1 MDPLTALSLAGTVV
15 QFVDFGC
22 KLLSEGRQLYKST
35 SGKLQSNE
43 EIEIITLDL
52 QILLKKLNVSLLP
65 SVPGAFT
72 KQQAEET
79 KSLQLICDQAST
91 IAEEMIREL
100 EKLTLPS
107 NAPRKTAK
115 TFKQLLKARLSSHK
129 IADMVARLTELR
141 KAIDTNLLFS
151 ARENIDLQTVRLS
164 ARFDQVDVQTQR
176 ILTSL
181 LDNQNAVNQQVITA
195 VAQMMSRLEV
205 ANDKAHQQ
213 TQSILSERYNMEQTV
228 DITTSISMLAVS
240 SEEETNLRE
249 DIQTTIIKSL
259 EYPTMTN
266 RYEDI
271 GEAFPQTLEWAF
283 QDQTDENL
291 PRANLATW
299 LKTGK
304 GQFWVSG
311 KPGSGK
317 STLMKHLFDDRRTW
331 QYLQH
336 WAKTI
341 DPIDAPLH
349 IATFFFWNS
358 GTPEQKSQAGL
369 LRALLYQILRQ
380 TPDLVPVV
388 FPAFWADVYSKYLDR
403 QERESKSLV
412 ASKRWQLRELKM
424 AMKLLVGQ
432 TQIPIKL
439 FFLIDGLDE
448 FEEDHE
454 DLVIMFRD
462 ITQLSKE
469 RSKICLSSRPLVI
482 FEDSFRACASLKM
495 QNLTYKDIE
504 IYVNERL
511 YENPAF
517 QRLAE
522 EEPEEMSE
530 LIQELVQKADGVFL
544 WVRIV
549 VKSLLSGIRNLDEM
563 SDLWRRL
570 RLLPKELEPLYEHLM
585 GLIDPIY
592 MEWASKVFR
601 IVQTSRGIDD
611 KTGRQKKNQPSLGI
625 VSDGLTLIVLYLAI
639 NDNCNLKDIRKMKP
653 ESIDSKCRTFA
664 VQLTARCAGFLEI
677 PTSKD
682 QENIA
687 PTSSVIFLH
696 RTARDFLED
705 KTRWKKLLAVTLGT
719 SFDPVY
725 ALVKGLSSYVV
736 LKWSLYGEGLSYLV
750 MVEMCAIALDALR
763 FAYQLSARDF
773 ASDQLLGIFEEMGKV
788 VSWNEVGRQR
798 WTYILITGS
807 TPQTPVL
814 TFLDLAALFGVSQYV
829 LRQLPGLAIYKLS
842 ALLRL
847 LLSVGPNLVVPA
859 PSEEIVSAL
868 LSYGAVLEE
877 GMQNHEIVRT
887 LKKRG
892 LTRKREDVHCED
904 LFQRSHTSDESDSD
918 SDDKSDDES
927 GGDKGAGKDQIQD
940 IDKQSRIKR
949 RKPDRYW
956 YTLTA
961 SGQLRRMPMQ

>member
-52 QILLKKLNVSLLP
+52 QILVKKLQVSPLP
-65 SVPGAFT
+65 SVPGALT

-79 KSLQLICDQAST
+79 RSLQLICDQASS

-100 EKLTLPS
+100 EKVALPS

-151 ARENIDLQTVRLS
+151 AKENIDLQAVRLA
-164 ARFDQVDVQTQR
+164 ARFDQMDVQTQR

-181 LDNQNAVNQQVITA
+181 LENQNAVNQQVITA

-213 TQSILSERYNMEQTV
+213 TQSILSERYNMEHMV
-228 DITTSISMLAVS
+228 DITTNISMLAVS
-240 SEEETNLRE
+240 SEEETNLRK
-249 DIQTTIIKSL
+249 DIQATIIESL
-259 EYPTMTN
+259 QYPTMTS

-304 GQFWVSG
+304 GQYWVSG

-331 QYLQH
+331 QYLQD

-369 LRALLYQILRQ
+369 LRALIYQILKQ
-380 TPDLVPVV
+380 TPDLVPIV

-403 QERESKSLV
+403 QERESKALV

-432 TQIPIKL
+432 TQVPIKL

-454 DLVIMFRD
+454 DLVIIFRD
-462 ITQLSKE
+462 ITHLSKG
-469 RSKICLSSRPLVI
+469 RSKICLSSRPWVI
-482 FEDSFRACASLKM
+482 FEDSFRACAGLKM

-530 LIQELVQKADGVFL
+530 LIRELVQKADGVFL

-585 GLIDPIY
+585 GRIEPIY

-601 IVQTSRGIDD
+601 IVQTSRGIDE
-611 KTGRQKKNQPSLGI
+611 KTGTQRKIQLH
-625 VSDGLTLIVLYLAI
+625 DRLTLIVLYLAI
-639 NDNCNLKDIRKMKP
+639 NDNCSLEDIRKMKP
-653 ESIDSKCRTFA
+653 ESIDSKCRTCA

-677 PTSKD
+677 STSED
-682 QENIA
+682 QETAA
-687 PTSSVIFLH
+687 PTSCVVFLH

-719 SFDPVY
+719 SFGPAY
-725 ALVKGLSSYVV
+725 ALVKGLSLSVV
-736 LKWSLYGEGLSYLV
+736 LEWSLYGEGHSYRV
-750 MVEMCAIALDALR
+750 TKEMCTIAIDALR
-763 FAYQLSARDF
+763 FAYQLSAQDS
-773 ASDQLLGIFEEMGKV
+773 AWDQLLEIFEEMGKA
-788 VSWNEVGRQR
+788 VSWNEVGRQE
-798 WTYILITGS
+798 WTYVLLPRS
-807 TPQTPVL
+807 TPQTPIL

-847 LLSVGPNLVVPA
+847 LLSFEPYPIVPA
-859 PSEEIVSAL
+859 RSEDIVSAL

-877 GMQNHEIVRT
+877 DMQNHELVRK
-887 LKKRG
+887 LKKQG
-892 LTRKREDVHCED
+892 LTKKRKDVHCED
-904 LFQRSHTSDESDSD
+904 LFQQSGTVDESDSD
-918 SDDKSDDES
+918 SEDES
-927 GGDKGAGKDQIQD
+927 DGDKGVTKGQFQD
-940 IDKQSRIKR
+940 IDKQPRIKR
-949 RKPDRYW
+949 RKPDKEG
-956 YTLTA
+956 YTLSA
-961 SGQLRRMPMQ
+961 SRQLRRMSMQ